1 MQNTVIK
8 PRQNLL
14 LSKIINPFLQEIGV
28 YNQAFRDVTFG
39 VSNTLPV
46 SFMGDI
52 KVEDN
57 LSTNEKREILGYAP
71 IEIEQPI
78 PTNEPTNT
86 TK

>member
-1 MQNTVIK
+1 
-8 PRQNLL
+8 
-14 LSKIINPFLQEIGV
+14 
-28 YNQAFRDVTFG
+28 
-39 VSNTLPV
+39 
-46 SFMGDI
+46 MGDI

-71 IEIEQPI
+71 IEIEQPT